1 MLVLSLRVLV
11 LNIRDENTLKDLK
24 KKIQHRIAELERRD
38 KERENPWKWS
48 IWFRDEAIVESL
60 GQERAGMILKA
71 YEIFGR
77 NAGPFLPPINLE
89 YAKKFADAFAE
100 GNQIMA
106 AHGCSVAFTWH
117 EQGGAA
123 VPPSCQP
130 GDTDQSCQ
138 PGDTDQKA
146 IDGLWKSD
154 DEDEDADGGSNRDL
168 STLVW
173 AAPLFGGGNFDT
185 GRGVSGLNL
194 PLVYMAYV
202 VDQDPSCEPHSE
214 ASEEFSVKVS
224 HDLTWD
230 GLCQQLPRVS

>member
-60 GQERAGMILKA
+60 GQEQERAGMILKA

-106 AHGCSVAFTWH
+106 AHGGSVAFTWH

-130 GDTDQSCQ
+130 GDA
-138 PGDTDQKA
+138 DQKA
-146 IDGLWKSD
+146 IDKLWQSD

-173 AAPLFGGGNFDT
+173 AAPLFGGGNFGT

-202 VDQDPSCEPHSE
+202 VDQDPSCEPDSE

>member
-1 MLVLSLRVLV
+1 MLVLGVRVLV

-24 KKIQHRIAELERRD
+24 KKIQDRIAELEHGN
-38 KERENPWKWS
+38 KRENPWEWS

-60 GQERAGMILKA
+60 GQARAGMILKA

-106 AHGCSVAFTWH
+106 AHGRSVAFTWH

-130 GDTDQSCQ
+130 GDTDQQ
-138 PGDTDQKA
+138 A
-146 IDGLWKSD
+146 IDALWQSD

-173 AAPLFGGGNFDT
+173 AAPLFGGGNFGT
-185 GRGVSGLNL
+185 ERGVSGLNL

-202 VDQDPSCEPHSE
+202 VDQDPSCEPDSG